1 MKQNYKNKFFHLAGL
16 LFFAFT
22 VNAQVTTF
30 NYTGG
35 VQTYM
40 VPAGVTSVNI
50 KTWGA
55 QGVNGGGAFGGE
67 AGLGGYAEGVATVTP
82 GEILNIYVGGTS
94 GYNGG
99 VAGGNIGTGNGG
111 GASDVRQDGVALGDR
126 IIVAGGESDTP
137 FICLLFRSIERKFS
151 RQ

>member
-30 NYTGG
+30 IYTGG

-67 AGLGGYAEGVATVTP
+67 AGLGGYADGVDL
-82 GEILNIYVGGTS
+82 ILN
-94 GYNGG
+94 
-99 VAGGNIGTGNGG
+99 
-111 GASDVRQDGVALGDR
+111 DVTAIMIAKDGVYQYDYSNPSDLQFTS
-126 IIVAGGESDTP
+126 IVY
-137 FICLLFRSIERKFS
+137 F
-151 RQ
+151 